1 MVFYNVYRCH
11 LVDFGVS
18 FLVYYQYCN
27 VSIGEVQYIWKR
39 LYNMDKKGGYMIF
52 SGYTTFEMIAEI
64 AFTASVPLILLFAF
78 TEIMQQVNSE
88 RKEVDKYIRWERIQI
103 VVAIL
108 FLVDFIC
115 LIGFYSY
122 LPDLF

>member
-1 MVFYNVYRCH
+1 
-11 LVDFGVS
+11 
-18 FLVYYQYCN
+18 
-27 VSIGEVQYIWKR
+27 
-39 LYNMDKKGGYMIF
+39 MIF

-88 RKEVDKYIRWERIQI
+88 RKEVDKYIRWERIQV

-115 LIGFYSY
+115 LIGFIVICQIFSSNLKNGYQNGSRILKMTFY
-122 LPDLF
+122 IGILKAKAEQKKQGQIFAGKLNQIILNL

>member
-1 MVFYNVYRCH
+1 
-11 LVDFGVS
+11 
-18 FLVYYQYCN
+18 
-27 VSIGEVQYIWKR
+27 
-39 LYNMDKKGGYMIF
+39 MIF

-78 TEIMQQVNSE
+78 TEIMKQVNSE
-88 RKEVDKYIRWERIQI
+88 RNKVDKYIRWERIQI

-115 LIGFYSY
+115 LIGFHSY

>member
-1 MVFYNVYRCH
+1 
-11 LVDFGVS
+11 
-18 FLVYYQYCN
+18 
-27 VSIGEVQYIWKR
+27 
-39 LYNMDKKGGYMIF
+39 MIF

-78 TEIMQQVNSE
+78 TEIMKQVNSE
-88 RKEVDKYIRWERIQI
+88 RNKVDKYIRWERIQI

-108 FLVDFIC
+108 FLLDFIC
-115 LIGFYSY
+115 LIGFYCY

>member
-1 MVFYNVYRCH
+1 
-11 LVDFGVS
+11 
-18 FLVYYQYCN
+18 
-27 VSIGEVQYIWKR
+27 
-39 LYNMDKKGGYMIF
+39 MIF

-78 TEIMQQVNSE
+78 TEIMKQVNSE
-88 RKEVDKYIRWERIQI
+88 RNKVDKYIRWERIQI

-108 FLVDFIC
+108 FLVVFIC

>member
-1 MVFYNVYRCH
+1 M
-11 LVDFGVS
+11 
-18 FLVYYQYCN
+18 
-27 VSIGEVQYIWKR
+27 
-39 LYNMDKKGGYMIF
+39 F

-78 TEIMQQVNSE
+78 TEIKKQVNSE
-88 RKEVDKYIRWERIQI
+88 RNKVDKYIRWERIQI

-108 FLVDFIC
+108 FFVGFIW

>member
-1 MVFYNVYRCH
+1 
-11 LVDFGVS
+11 
-18 FLVYYQYCN
+18 
-27 VSIGEVQYIWKR
+27 
-39 LYNMDKKGGYMIF
+39 MIF

-78 TEIMQQVNSE
+78 TEIMKQVNSE
-88 RKEVDKYIRWERIQI
+88 RNKLDKYIRWERIQI

>member
-1 MVFYNVYRCH
+1 M
-11 LVDFGVS
+11 
-18 FLVYYQYCN
+18 
-27 VSIGEVQYIWKR
+27 
-39 LYNMDKKGGYMIF
+39 F

-78 TEIMQQVNSE
+78 TEIKKQVNSE
-88 RKEVDKYIRWERIQI
+88 RNKVDKYIRWERIQI

-122 LPDLF
+122 LTDLF